1 MQKSCQVMH
10 GSTSDRITDNIDD
23 WIASLEKSL
32 KDLQI

>member
-1 MQKSCQVMH
+1 MQKSCQVLH
-10 GSTSDRITDNIDD
+10 GSISDRITDNIDD